1 MRTSVYKRIA
11 QIAVLLVSVAML
23 LGADS
28 DVRFRNLGH
37 KLMCKCGCNQI
48 LLECN
53 HVGCTM
59 SDTMRSELTAGLQR
73 GDSDSLVLQA
83 FVQKYGPTVKAAP
96 DEQGFG
102 RVAWITPYVVLVL
115 GIVMVWALVRAW
127 RDRPAPAFADGVR
140 PIGGDDLEHF
150 REQVRS
156 ETEL

>member
-1 MRTSVYKRIA
+1 MKTSVYKRIA
-11 QIAVLLVSVAML
+11 QIAVLSLSVALL
-23 LGADS
+23 LGAES
-28 DVRFRNLGH
+28 DARFRTLGH

-59 SDTMRSELTAGLQR
+59 SDTMRTELAASLGR
-73 GDSDSLVLQA
+73 GENDSMVLQF
-83 FVQKYGPTVKAAP
+83 FVQKYGPTVQAAP

-102 RVAWITPYVVLVL
+102 RVAWITPYVVLIL

-140 PIGGDDLEHF
+140 PIDGADLDHF

-156 ETEL
+156 ETDL